1 MELKILILDDEYI
14 ILDGLCSFPW
24 EMYGCRIVGKAMDGE
39 EGMELIDRYQP
50 DIILSDIKMPEKDG
64 IQVAK
69 YAKEKYPDTEIILLT
84 GYDSFSYA
92 QQAITIGVAD
102 YLLKPVNFREMHEV
116 IGKTCKKIRK
126 NQFERQDYYELQ
138 KNYQKA
144 LPEIRAKLIS
154 DLLNGR
160 LKDRDALEK
169 KMNQVNLKIEKYLV
183 IYGKLSGETQL
194 DIDPGLLDFIICNI
208 CKEYLEKFSY
218 RVYVE
223 TDPLG
228 YTFLIAFD
236 EEVNQKDAISKC
248 KKYCEEMV
256 KSIQEVMKCTMAIGI
271 SQVFGIPMIWPWHT
285 DKVLLPARII

>member
-154 DLLNGR
+154 DLLSASVQGR
-160 LKDRDALEK
+160 S
-169 KMNQVNLKIEKYLV
+169 Q
-183 IYGKLSGETQL
+183 
-194 DIDPGLLDFIICNI
+194 
-208 CKEYLEKFSY
+208 
-218 RVYVE
+218 
-223 TDPLG
+223 
-228 YTFLIAFD
+228 
-236 EEVNQKDAISKC
+236 
-248 KKYCEEMV
+248 
-256 KSIQEVMKCTMAIGI
+256 MAE
-271 SQVFGIPMIWPWHT
+271 
-285 DKVLLPARII
+285 